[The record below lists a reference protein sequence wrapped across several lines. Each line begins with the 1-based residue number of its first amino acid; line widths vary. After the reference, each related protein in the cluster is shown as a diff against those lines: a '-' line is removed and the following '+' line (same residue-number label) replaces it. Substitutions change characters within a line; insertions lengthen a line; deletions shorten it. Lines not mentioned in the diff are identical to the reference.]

1 MSDNIDKGLEDV
13 GKLIVSKLKVVAKED
28 GFYSSGELDKS
39 FRYKLAANELAIYS
53 SNYARAL
60 SDGVTKDD
68 AYNRVGKDFQSSI
81 LKWAKQKGMRPVNRN
96 SKGQFKKIKDYHWN
110 SMAIALAKGIR
121 RNGISKRFGYKGSG
135 FFDEMQEQLKDQI
148 RSILSESYK
157 KDLIIQI
164 RKDI

>member
-1 MSDNIDKGLEDV
+1 MNENVNKGLEEV

-28 GFYSSGELDKS
+28 GFYATGELEKS
-39 FRYKLAANELAIYS
+39 FRYELAANELAIYS
-53 SNYARAL
+53 SKYARAL
-60 SDGVTKDD
+60 SDGVTKDGS
-68 AYNRVGKDFQSSI
+68 YNKVGKEFQNSI

-121 RNGISKRFGYKGSG
+121 HNGISKRFGYKGSG

-157 KDLIIQI
+157 KDLTIQI